1 MQATWSFV
9 AMEYYAL
16 VLNRTYVVSVSDREI
31 RGKVC
36 RGVTAAEGGI
46 GIARL
51 ITHRLAVQG
60 DLNAA
65 SSYIDEERLSRPASG
80 DFSTFL
86 SDVTSIA
93 YDHRK
98 KWGMGPYPHDGRVV
112 ISTPSQ
118 MRELII
124 LGSQSGRTIADR
136 LAESVGRANPSF
148 KSSDLS

>member
-1 MQATWSFV
+1 
-9 AMEYYAL
+9 MEYYSL
-16 VLNRTYVVSVSDREI
+16 VLNRTYVVSVSNREI

-36 RGVTAAEGGI
+36 RGVTSAEGGI

-51 ITHRLAVQG
+51 ITRQLAVQG

-65 SSYIDEERLSRPASG
+65 RSYVDEETLSRPASG
-80 DFSTFL
+80 DFSTSL
-86 SDVTSIA
+86 CDVTSIA
-93 YDHRK
+93 YNHRK

-118 MRELII
+118 MPELII

-136 LAESVGRANPSF
+136 LIESVGRANPSF